1 MNKPFSR
8 SEYRELRSLT
18 LRAYERELNQELQ
31 KLYDVFHR
39 WSAGEMLAGEMTDAI
54 HEFHQ
59 GPNRDLFKLYNG
71 RDYALLVARGVAK
84 GLLSRDEV
92 GAKFMERLDPML
104 EWISL
109 D

>member
-1 MNKPFSR
+1 MNKPFSKR
-8 SEYRELRSLT
+8 DYRELRRLAGQ
-18 LRAYERELNQELQ
+18 AYERELNQELQ
-31 KLYDVFHR
+31 KLYEIFHR

-71 RDYALLVARGVAK
+71 PDCSLMVARGVAK

-92 GAKFMERLDPML
+92 GPELMPRLEHML
-104 EWISL
+104 EWISS